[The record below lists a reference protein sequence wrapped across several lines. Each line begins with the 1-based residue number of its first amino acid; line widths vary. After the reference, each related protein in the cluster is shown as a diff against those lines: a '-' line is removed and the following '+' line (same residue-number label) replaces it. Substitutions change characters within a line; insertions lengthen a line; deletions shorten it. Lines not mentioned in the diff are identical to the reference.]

1 MDPNKVKT
9 AVWVGAIGGVATIVG
24 VTLPWLTD
32 SSQQGGSSLSV
43 NGLTAAPF
51 ALFFGVFMIAASV
64 FLLTD
69 TDPRKAVAILG
80 PVSLALLA
88 YVVPILINKEAGLF
102 SSASASPTTQRGIG
116 LYVCLVAGILG
127 LIATAIVVKELMAS
141 TSTAADPQPAFDLG
155 EVSDQQD

>member
-1 MDPNKVKT
+1 
-9 AVWVGAIGGVATIVG
+9 
-24 VTLPWLTD
+24 
-32 SSQQGGSSLSV
+32 V

-88 YVVPILINKEAGLF
+88 YVIPILINKEAGLF

-116 LYVCLVAGILG
+116 LYLGLVGGILG
-127 LIATAIVVKELMAS
+127 LVATGIVVKELTAPTSAAS
-141 TSTAADPQPAFDLG
+141 DQPAAFDLG
-155 EVSDQQD
+155 DVSDQQD